1 MVAAAVIMWVSNA
14 LPIHPDVTTLGAVM
28 VMAPGLA
35 MTTAIRDLLSGEL
48 LSGLSRSAEALAV
61 SVAIATGV
69 AIVLSLGGR

>member
-1 MVAAAVIMWVSNA
+1 
-14 LPIHPDVTTLGAVM
+14 TTLGAVM
-28 VMAPGLA
+28 VMTPGVA

-61 SVAIATGV
+61 SVAIASGV